1 MPWFIFFVIF
11 FSTYPGTQEQV
22 KLPTVSWIKFHMNKL
37 NAKTENKYKN
47 KDFLGTDLANLIADI
62 VFALVGIDT
71 TGPGWLLAG
80 GAIALGTSPG
90 QPVYDVFYF

>member
-1 MPWFIFFVIF
+1 MPWFIF

-22 KLPTVSWIKFHMNKL
+22 KLPTVSWIKFHMSKL
-37 NAKTENKYKN
+37 SAKTENKYKN
-47 KDFLGTDLANLIADI
+47 KDFLRTDLANLIADI

-80 GAIALGTSPG
+80 GAIALSTSPS
-90 QPVYDVFYF
+90 QPVYIDSVFKI

>member
-1 MPWFIFFVIF
+1 M
-11 FSTYPGTQEQV
+11 S
-22 KLPTVSWIKFHMNKL
+22 KL
-37 NAKTENKYKN
+37 NDKTENKYKN

-80 GAIALGTSPG
+80 GAIALSTSPS
-90 QPVYDVFYF
+90 QPVYNDCVFKI

>member
-1 MPWFIFFVIF
+1 MPWLIF

-22 KLPTVSWIKFHMNKL
+22 KLPTVSWIKFHMSKL
-37 NAKTENKYKN
+37 NDKTENKYKN
-47 KDFLGTDLANLIADI
+47 KDFLRTDLADLIADI